1 MPAKFDYSKLELAT
15 KLSINRAQ
23 LHKKKKIENSNKTKK
38 EIASLLE
45 AGKDALARVK
55 VSFFLL

>member
-1 MPAKFDYSKLELAT
+1 MPAKFDYSKLELNT

-23 LHKKKKIENSNKTKK
+23 LHKKKKIENSNKIKK

-55 VSFFLL
+55 VILFYL